1 MCGSFFRP
9 EKRKIMQ
16 DNKGLYKKLFTIV
29 APIAFQYLM
38 MSLVSASDAFM
49 LGFLDSDSLSAS
61 SLAGQ
66 IAFVYSLFFGAFV
79 AGCNV
84 IAAQYWGKKDI
95 HTVEEVLAITMRYS
109 LLIGA
114 LFTLAALLIPQ
125 QIMRIF
131 TSDGNLIRL
140 GAVYLRYVAISYVL
154 AGFSQAYFGIM
165 KICDRAG
172 LSSLIGSLAVILNI
186 LLNACLIFGLG
197 FFPKMGIAGA
207 AIATVAARA
216 FECIFILVVMLN
228 GKCPMLRIKA
238 MFHTKDPLLNKDY
251 IRYTMP
257 LLLNQLGWGGGV
269 TMYSVIMGHL
279 GSDAVAANSMASIV
293 RSMIA
298 SLCWGIASG
307 VGIII
312 GGMLGRNEIDE
323 AKKAGGKFVRLSIW
337 IGVGSGVVVLAVT
350 PLLMSFVTLNE
361 QARYYLKFMMFMAA
375 YYIIGN
381 SLNSTIISGIF
392 PAGGDT
398 RFGMICDIVTL
409 WCVVVPMGMTAAFL
423 LKLPVLVVAFILTLD
438 EFVKIPAVYKH
449 YMKYKWL
456 KNIT

>member
-16 DNKGLYKKLFTIV
+16 DNKGLYKKIFTIV